1 MPNRIDEHP
10 ITFGGPSPGSLEQPN
25 PLERI
30 GRGMADIYEPAKSLY
45 DGLLGLPGQQEQYDA
60 QRKQDQALYLRG
72 LLGTGIPEQLRG
84 AVPDVWRAVGQSAP
98 FFALGPAGGLSGLTR
113 QGIAKAAGNTL
124 GWATFGQPATYAP
137 ELWDYFNQP

>member
-1 MPNRIDEHP
+1 MARVTKKDPKLGDPAQMYLEPPNAI
-10 ITFGGPSPGSLEQPN
+10 
-25 PLERI
+25 ERI
-30 GRGMADIYEPAKSLY
+30 GRGMADMYEPAKSLY
-45 DGLLGLPGQQEQYDA
+45 YGLLGRPGQQEQYDA
-60 QRKQDQALYLRG
+60 QRKQEEALYLRG
-72 LLGTGIPEQLRG
+72 LLGAGIPEQLRG